1 MSRIRSAWRWSCY
14 VLPHVIRRQVVFGFC
29 PICEHRSV
37 FCMEGE
43 WLRDQLKC
51 ARCRSIPRWCAIVR
65 VLETFFP
72 GCRQMA
78 IHESSPGGSSSA
90 KLARECRGCVQTH
103 WHPDVPAGSVKDG
116 YRSENLEQQTFPD
129 ASFDM
134 VITQD
139 VFEHVLNPARGFAE
153 VARTLKPGGTHV
165 FTVPWYYWKPTLV
178 RAVRQPDGT
187 VRHLA
192 EPDYHGNPIDAK
204 GSLVVTEWGVDLADF
219 VYRCAGL
226 TTTAVHLHDRRQGIE
241 GKFIEVF
248 ISRKPEIGPAY

>member
-1 MSRIRSAWRWSCY
+1 MSRIRSAWRWSRY

-72 GCRQMA
+72 GWRQMA
-78 IHESSPGGSSSA
+78 IHECSPGGSSSA

-103 WHPDVPAGSVKDG
+103 WYPDVPAGSVKDG

-139 VFEHVLNPARGFAE
+139 VFEHVLDPREGSPRWRGRSSPGAPTSSPSPGSIGSRRSSGRFASLTARSAISQNPTTME
-153 VARTLKPGGTHV
+153 IQSTQKD
-165 FTVPWYYWKPTLV
+165 PWSSRSGVWISLISYIAV
-178 RAVRQPDGT
+178 RA
-187 VRHLA
+187 
-192 EPDYHGNPIDAK
+192 
-204 GSLVVTEWGVDLADF
+204 
-219 VYRCAGL
+219 
-226 TTTAVHLHDRRQGIE
+226 
-241 GKFIEVF
+241 
-248 ISRKPEIGPAY
+248 